1 MQYNI
6 DASVLEYL
14 KSLTLLCVEDNK
26 TTQLIYNSIFEDLVE
41 EIVFAYD
48 GEDGYKNFVD
58 KKIDFIISDYD
69 MPVLNGLDMIEK
81 IRKVDKNIPIILVT
95 AIQEIDV
102 IVKALQLNV
111 NNFLKKPIKSD
122 EVMKAI
128 EKALKILIADNYLK
142 EQREK
147 RIKALEEKDEY
158 NTYQEDLAFSK
169 ELNIVSNDFYYQ
181 MIDTYNNALIDF
193 YYKPLDV
200 LSGDAYSVRKINDNL
215 TFYLIVDGMG
225 KGLSAS
231 LSSML
236 MTSYVNHLI
245 NLIKK
250 NGSDFDFHRLIN
262 SSLEYIKPI
271 LLDEEALAVDFII
284 INNKDSS
291 INYAKFAMPSIL
303 MQDKK
308 NNIIKL
314 KSNNQPVSKYI
325 RDFKISTY
333 DTSDILK
340 FLFYSDGIV
349 ENETNIEKQTYSNFI
364 EDDFVN
370 SFTKDD
376 MVHNF
381 LEKVESQE
389 DDITFIFI
397 NQLNLNNNSS
407 QIVKTFQS
415 NLDALDEANSW
426 YADIWS
432 SLTEDM
438 KLTYNASV
446 VFTEMFMNAFEH
458 GNLGL
463 DSVTKHRLLTE
474 DSYFKTLTEMQE
486 DCDKN
491 IIVTVNIIE
500 HNSNKY
506 VITQIEDEGKGF
518 DTKILEKIFK
528 RGNAFNGRGVYISKK
543 SSLGIYYNSV
553 GNSVLFL
560 HRI

>member
-215 TFYLIVDGMG
+215 TFYLIVDG
-225 KGLSAS
+225 SE
-231 LSSML
+231 
-236 MTSYVNHLI
+236 TVIHVTI
-245 NLIKK
+245 C
-250 NGSDFDFHRLIN
+250 
-262 SSLEYIKPI
+262 
-271 LLDEEALAVDFII
+271 
-284 INNKDSS
+284 
-291 INYAKFAMPSIL
+291 
-303 MQDKK
+303 
-308 NNIIKL
+308 
-314 KSNNQPVSKYI
+314 
-325 RDFKISTY
+325 KI
-333 DTSDILK
+333 
-340 FLFYSDGIV
+340 
-349 ENETNIEKQTYSNFI
+349 
-364 EDDFVN
+364 
-370 SFTKDD
+370 
-376 MVHNF
+376 
-381 LEKVESQE
+381 
-389 DDITFIFI
+389 
-397 NQLNLNNNSS
+397 
-407 QIVKTFQS
+407 
-415 NLDALDEANSW
+415 
-426 YADIWS
+426 
-432 SLTEDM
+432 
-438 KLTYNASV
+438 
-446 VFTEMFMNAFEH
+446 
-458 GNLGL
+458 
-463 DSVTKHRLLTE
+463 
-474 DSYFKTLTEMQE
+474 
-486 DCDKN
+486 C
-491 IIVTVNIIE
+491 
-500 HNSNKY
+500 
-506 VITQIEDEGKGF
+506 
-518 DTKILEKIFK
+518 
-528 RGNAFNGRGVYISKK
+528 
-543 SSLGIYYNSV
+543 
-553 GNSVLFL
+553 
-560 HRI
+560 